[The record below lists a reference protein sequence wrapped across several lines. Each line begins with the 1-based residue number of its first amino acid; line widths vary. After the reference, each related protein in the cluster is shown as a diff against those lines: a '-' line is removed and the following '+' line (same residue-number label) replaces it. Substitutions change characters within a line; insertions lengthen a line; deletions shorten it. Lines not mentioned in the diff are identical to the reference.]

1 MSQEYTAEEIIKGLL
16 GDKSLQEIIQL
27 ILVKIAK
34 QELRMDSLEESID
47 SIIEEIDNESDE

>member
-27 ILVKIAK
+27 ILVKVAK
-34 QELRMDSLEESID
+34 QELRMDSLEETID
-47 SIIEEIDNESDE
+47 AIIEEIDNESE